1 KALDALVTRYFELA
15 GPALEKIV
23 VSGSNAAV
31 RRVNSEIQRRR
42 KAFQEI
48 SSEAI
53 EVGDYRVHEGDRV
66 LFLRNHA
73 PLGISNGDLGE
84 VVSVSPGRNRL
95 TVRLDRGERV
105 TVDVTKYRDL
115 ALGYALTT
123 HKAQGVTVEN
133 ALVLLGGSMQDR
145 ELSYVQLTRA
155 RGNTWIFTSEALAG
169 PNLHELSSAMSRSRR
184 KTLAHDLQ
192 QLKE

>member
-1 KALDALVTRYFELA
+1 TLSEVVRQREKWTREAGKSQRQGKSEEALQAFAERGCLVIEKDTEKALDALVTRYFELA

-42 KAFQEI
+42 RASQEI

-53 EVGDYRVHEGDRV
+53 EVGDYRFHEGDRV

-84 VVSVSPGRNRL
+84 V
-95 TVRLDRGERV
+95 
-105 TVDVTKYRDL
+105 
-115 ALGYALTT
+115 
-123 HKAQGVTVEN
+123 
-133 ALVLLGGSMQDR
+133 
-145 ELSYVQLTRA
+145 
-155 RGNTWIFTSEALAG
+155 
-169 PNLHELSSAMSRSRR
+169 
-184 KTLAHDLQ
+184 
-192 QLKE
+192 